1 MRLTIRHR
9 PALTSLLVSLLVFV
23 GLLWLRLSG
32 NLESLELAAYDWYIR
47 LRPNVV
53 ATDPRIAL
61 ITITEQDIRKLG
73 RWPLSDANLVQ
84 ALEKLVQLRP
94 RAIGLDLF
102 RDVSV
107 PPGHEALNAV
117 LASHAHIIAATKI
130 GNAAEMGI
138 LAPPVLVDTDRVGF
152 NDILV
157 DPGGIVRRGLL
168 FMEDGEQEAYAFAL
182 RLALLYLQ
190 AEQIWH
196 QPDPVNPSHLRIGP
210 TTIRP
215 LEAYDG
221 PYINT
226 DARGYQYWLDFR
238 DAPQA
243 FPAYTLDT
251 LLTGGIDV
259 AALRD
264 KIVLIGVTA
273 DSVKDFFYTPSSRG
287 LHTQQMTGI
296 ALHARMISQLLRAGL
311 NGHRP
316 LATLSEF
323 QEALWLLLWSVLG
336 GMMGLW
342 LRSPWRFALLAAC
355 GLFFLG
361 LITYTA
367 FVLGWFLPLVPPA
380 MAWVIAAAVVT
391 AYMSNREKEERNLL
405 MQLFARHVSTEIA
418 DTIWEQRDEF
428 LHGGRPRPQK
438 VMVTVLLTDL
448 EGFTSLSESLD
459 PQAVMAWINMYME
472 VMAQLVTA
480 HGGIV
485 DDYAGD
491 GLKAD
496 FGVPLARTTEAEIR
510 QDAINAVRCALAM
523 ERAMSKLNAD
533 FEAQALPVGSM
544 RVGIYTGPVVAGS
557 MGSAQRLKYTTIGDT
572 VNTAARLESAA
583 KELVPLDTPC
593 RILIGD
599 TTVQYLSDDFQ
610 VHRIGEVSLK
620 GKAHKVT
627 AFHIT
632 SQPTTKP
639 FDRMLKESS

>member
-1 MRLTIRHR
+1 MWL
-9 PALTSLLVSLLVFV
+9 SLLTCSFLLVATYSTSTAQIV
-23 GLLWLRLSG
+23 LDGSLGPSGTLSG
-32 NLESLELAAYDWYIR
+32 PDVTIPADVGRRLDTNLFHSFREFNLPTGGQAMFTGPDAIENILGRVTGGSPSSIDGRIGSDI
-47 LRPNVV
+47 PNV
-53 ATDPRIAL
+53 
-61 ITITEQDIRKLG
+61 
-73 RWPLSDANLVQ
+73 NLFLFNPSGMLFGPN
-84 ALEKLVQLRP
+84 A
-94 RAIGLDLF
+94 ALDL
-102 RDVSV
+102 
-107 PPGHEALNAV
+107 
-117 LASHAHIIAATKI
+117 
-130 GNAAEMGI
+130 
-138 LAPPVLVDTDRVGF
+138 
-152 NDILV
+152 
-157 DPGGIVRRGLL
+157 
-168 FMEDGEQEAYAFAL
+168 DGEQEAYAFAL

-639 FDRMLKESS
+639 FNRMLKESS

>member
-1 MRLTIRHR
+1 MF
-9 PALTSLLVSLLVFV
+9 S
-23 GLLWLRLSG
+23 GLLGLRLSG
-32 NLESLELAAYDWYIR
+32 SLESLELAAYDWYIR
-47 LRPNVV
+47 LRPNVAV
-53 ATDPRIAL
+53 TDTRIAL
-61 ITITEQDIRKLG
+61 ITITERDIRKLG
-73 RWPLSDANLVQ
+73 RWPLSDANLAQ
-84 ALEKLVQLRP
+84 ALETLVQYRP

-102 RDVSV
+102 WDVPV
-107 PPGHEALNAV
+107 PPGHEALNAM
-117 LASHAHIIAATKI
+117 LARHAHIIAETKI
-130 GNAAEMGI
+130 GSATETGI
-138 LAPPVLVDTDRVGF
+138 AAPPVLANMNQVGF

-168 FMEDGEQEAYAFAL
+168 FLEDGEQEAYAFAL

-190 AEQIWH
+190 AEHIRH
-196 QPDPVNPSHLRIGP
+196 QPDPVNPLHLRLGP

-221 PYINT
+221 PYINA
-226 DARGYQYWLDFR
+226 DARGYQFWLDFR

-243 FPAYTLDT
+243 FPAYALDT
-251 LLTGGIDV
+251 LLSGGIDA
-259 AALRD
+259 AALSD

-273 DSVKDFFYTPSSRG
+273 ASVKDLFYTPYSQG
-287 LHTQQMTGI
+287 LHAIQQMSGI
-296 ALHARMISQLLRAGL
+296 VLHAHIISQLLRAGL
-311 NGHRP
+311 NGHQP
-316 LATLSEF
+316 QSTLSEF

-355 GLFFLG
+355 GLLLLG
-361 LITYTA
+361 LSTYTA
-367 FVLGWFLPLVPPA
+367 FALGWFLPLVPPA

-418 DTIWEQRDEF
+418 DTIWQQRDEF

-448 EGFTSLSESLD
+448 ESFTPISESLD
-459 PQAVMAWINMYME
+459 PQAVMDWINTYME
-472 VMAQLVTA
+472 AMAQLVTA

-523 ERAMSKLNAD
+523 EEAMGQLNAD
-533 FEAQALPVGSM
+533 FEAQNLPTANM
-544 RVGIYTGPVVAGS
+544 RVGIYTDPVVAGS
-557 MGSAQRLKYTTIGDT
+557 MYSAQRLKYTTIGDT
-572 VNTAARLESAA
+572 VITAARLENAA
-583 KELVPLDTPC
+583 KDLVPPVTPC

-610 VHRIGEVSLK
+610 TNRIGDVSLK

-627 AFHIT
+627 AYHIT
-632 SQPTTKP
+632 GQQTNQP
-639 FDRMLKESS
+639 FVRILKENPT